1 MRVEA
6 AQLIEENMSVQT
18 SLNHPVAEALSTAV
32 GKLIVNFGAVEY
44 ETYVWLA
51 CLQGSIEN
59 LPVGQFF
66 KLRVDSLLAKLNQLE
81 HQDKGTAIA
90 LWKDAKIIAQFRNRI
105 AHNPVFFSWSNPSE
119 VGPPDFLTVLDMKG
133 GFQEGYAK
141 AMVSLAEI
149 NQHVNRTACLAQ
161 QLKALRAQI
170 W

>member
-1 MRVEA
+1 
-6 AQLIEENMSVQT
+6 MSVQT
-18 SLNHPVAEALSTAV
+18 SFNHPAAEALSTAV

-59 LPVGQFF
+59 VSVGQIFRP
-66 KLRVDSLLAKLNQLE
+66 RVESLLAKLDHLA

-90 LWKDAKIIAQFRNRI
+90 LWNDAKVIADFRNRI
-105 AHNPVFFSWSNPSE
+105 AHNPVFFGWGDPSE
-119 VGPPDFLTVLDMKG
+119 VGLPDFLTILDMKG

-149 NQHVNRTACLAQ
+149 NQHVNRTAALAQ